1 MSKNLFLSFGDGRQ
15 GFKYAGQRLCREVSV
30 SGWNSDQILL
40 DSDTGSRLI
49 GAEWDLHQNWMTQTK
64 RGFGLWV
71 WKPLIIKHALLGTFG
86 DYDRVFYLDA
96 GSQFSLKTVHA
107 RERFD
112 QYLELADLSG
122 GFAFTHIDGQSG
134 IDDFSDEAWG
144 KHELHKALDPK
155 GDVLKTNQILAGC
168 LILTRESIDV
178 VANWM
183 NWSTK
188 EDYFFLRDPSEA
200 SFQSSNFVAHRHDQS
215 ILSLLWK
222 NSNFALLPDETWFA
236 PDWADE
242 AREFPIWTIR
252 NSSSIKS
259 PAQSGVAKL
268 CQQIQINYSRVYD
281 KINGY

>member
-15 GFKYAGQRLCREVSV
+15 GFKYAGRRLCREVSD
-30 SGWNSDQILL
+30 SGWNSDQMLL
-40 DSDTGSRLI
+40 DSDSGSRLI

-86 DYDRVFYLDA
+86 EYDRVFYLDA

-112 QYLELADLSG
+112 RYLELADLSG

-134 IDDFSDEAWG
+134 IDDFSEEAWG
-144 KHELHKALDPK
+144 KHELHKALDAK
-155 GDVLKTNQILAGC
+155 GEVLKTNQILAGC

-178 VANWM
+178 VTNWM

-188 EDYFFLRDPSEA
+188 EDYFFLRNPSQA

-215 ILSLLWK
+215 ILSLL
-222 NSNFALLPDETWFA
+222 
-236 PDWADE
+236 
-242 AREFPIWTIR
+242 
-252 NSSSIKS
+252 SIKHKENLHIFS
-259 PAQSGVAKL
+259 SDMM
-268 CQQIQINYSRVYD
+268 QQYFFTHRRVYN
-281 KINGY
+281 KKSLVFPHKLTPFELWLSRAAIKALENS